1 MNISDFTNIQPYRP
15 VVTLPTGTGSNNAE
29 EVTSSKGLESAS
41 VMAAKETPLYQ
52 YKKEPWLTDPLI
64 DFATSREEYLFFK
77 SIILG
82 AQLRLL
88 KDSYSDALVD
98 LADAHP
104 DIAAKEFSITM
115 SEDGAIKIIDAHN
128 EMSDEDIET
137 LTMFL
142 NDTCYLKGS
151 VQMVVQGMLLLADH
165 DHDTFGGRYGVGI
178 EDIQR
183 VLDIGKILNESVDM
197 MRGEWVRQIETNAE
211 RLPVSYVS
219 VSV

>member
-1 MNISDFTNIQPYRP
+1 VNISDFSNIQPY
-15 VVTLPTGTGSNNAE
+15 LPKVSSSPGRSGNSLE
-29 EVTSSKGLESAS
+29 EVPSSERIPGPSTKGAEG
-41 VMAAKETPLYQ
+41 
-52 YKKEPWLTDPLI
+52 KKFYEYEEQPWLTDPTI
-64 DFATSREEYLFFK
+64 EFATSREEYVFYKGLV
-77 SIILG
+77 LA

-88 KDSYSDALVD
+88 KDSYSTALVD

-104 DIAAKEFSITM
+104 DIAAKKFSITM
-115 SEDGAIKIIDAHN
+115 SEDGAIKIIDTHN
-128 EMSDEDIET
+128 EMSDEDIDT

-142 NDTCYLKGS
+142 NDASYLRGS
-151 VQMVVQGMLLLADH
+151 VQMVVQGILLLADH
-165 DHDTFGGRYGVGI
+165 DHDTFGGRYGVGL
-178 EDIQR
+178 EDIKR